1 MKYRQLGNTG
11 LSVSEVG
18 LGCEHLQ
25 GKPREQVES
34 VVRAALDGGVNIL
47 DVFMGE
53 PEIRTN
59 IGRAIRS
66 RRSSVLLQG
75 HIGAIWKNGQ
85 YAKSRDLNECSA
97 FFDDFLSRYQTDYID
112 LGMLH
117 YVDKPDEWDKL
128 SGGALMEYIQAL
140 KASGRVRAVGLSSH
154 NPVTVKAAA
163 LSGLI
168 DLVMF
173 SVNPAFDLLPSVH
186 IDDLF
191 ESQTY
196 AGGAL
201 AGVNAERAEMYRVCE
216 RMGVGITVMKCFGG
230 GMLLNDKASPFGK
243 ALTPHQL
250 MAYALERPAVSSVL
264 VGCQTPEEVERALAF
279 ESASDE
285 AKDYAMALTGLKY
298 FPVDGRCMYCNHC
311 LPCPAKL
318 DIAAI
323 NRYLDAALVSGGAP
337 ETIKAHYIGLEHT
350 AEACAHCGAC
360 EERCP
365 FGVKIRARMD
375 KAREVFGS

>member
-34 VVRAALDGGVNIL
+34 VVCAALDGGVNIL

-59 IGRAIRS
+59 IGRAIHP
-66 RRSSVLLQG
+66 RRSSVILQG

-85 YAKSRDLNECSA
+85 YAKSRDITECTA
-97 FFDDFLSRYQTDYID
+97 FFDDMLARYRTDYID
-112 LGMLH
+112 LCMLH
-117 YVDKPDEWDKL
+117 YIDKPEEWEQL
-128 SGGALMEYIQAL
+128 SNGAIMEYAQKL
-140 KASGRVRAVGLSSH
+140 KASGRVRAVGFSSH

-163 LSGLI
+163 RSGLI

-173 SVNPAFDLLPSVH
+173 SVNPAFDLLPAVH

-191 ESQTY
+191 ESKTY
-196 AGGAL
+196 IGGAL
-201 AGVNAERAEMYRVCE
+201 AGVSPERAEMYRVCE
-216 RMGVGITVMKCFGG
+216 LMGVGITVMKCFGG
-230 GMLLNDKASPFGK
+230 GMLFNDKASPFGK
-243 ALTPHQL
+243 ALTPYQL
-250 MAYALERPAVSSVL
+250 MSYALERPAVASVL
-264 VGCQTPEEVERALAF
+264 VGCQTPEEVEHALAF

-285 AKDYAMALTGLKY
+285 EKDYALALKGLDH
-298 FPVDGRCMYCNHC
+298 FPVDGKCMYCNHC

-323 NRYLDAALVSGGAP
+323 NKYLDTATISGGAP
-337 ETIKAHYIGLEHT
+337 ETLKAHYAALGNT
-350 AEACAHCGAC
+350 AEACVRCGAC
-360 EERCP
+360 ERRCP
-365 FGVKIRARMD
+365 FGVDIRARMD